1 MIGVPPAVS
10 EDNLHLGT
18 HPDDPTGVQN
28 CSTCPGT
35 AVVDGHPCP
44 DCHARQKLRNAWWA
58 SSAGPAQLRDTL
70 RNL

>member
-44 DCHARQKLRNAWWA
+44 DCHARQKLRNAW
-58 SSAGPAQLRDTL
+58 RM
-70 RNL
+70 